1 MDSIMGSPG
10 LGDRRPMTG
19 TLQLTVLM
27 PCLQPRRL
35 SEEDVAHIGTSWTLS
50 KGPTEHGGSDDSL
63 REDELDEDSCEDLLA
78 SFEEQMAKNDVCG
91 ICLDPFQAGDRLTA
105 LPCATDGCPSVWHTD
120 CIREWL
126 CQGHATACP
135 LCRGQV
141 QAPGAD
147 TETGRPPTL
156 ALEVRAAVPLH
167 GSGNAARHITADVI
181 PELLLLAVL
190 SMSEPSLQGSRLGGG
205 VTSMVSAEVLP
216 GQISHSSGGA
226 TMNMTTVTPTSPSW
240 LSLLNGSQRSAFDL
254 PSAPT
259 SGGERGRGSWCD
271 PLNWLSSSAHRRPGS
286 VDGNSASSSSSSTSP
301 GFGRI
306 LRGGSASTRGSSSD
320 IRAGR
325 GAWHAAGSSD
335 ISAESEGSSQPSAAR
350 MSEAVP
356 PLPPM
361 FGVSPVAAFQD
372 GPGGPNAQGLL
383 PSLHGDARCGWRSR
397 LVAQGQ
403 RSMSRV
409 SGAVRRRRAS
419 SVST

>member
-19 TLQLTVLM
+19 MLQLTVLM

-50 KGPTEHGGSDDSL
+50 KGPAEHGHSDDSL

-147 TETGRPPTL
+147 SETGRQPTL
-156 ALEVRAAVPLH
+156 ALEVRTAVPLH

-190 SMSEPSLQGSRLGGG
+190 SMSEPSLQGNRPGGG

-226 TMNMTTVTPTSPSW
+226 TMNMTTVTPRSPSW
-240 LSLLNGSQRSAFDL
+240 LTLLNGSQRSAFDL

-259 SGGERGRGSWCD
+259 SAGERGRGSWCD
-271 PLNWLSSSAHRRPGS
+271 PLNWLTSSAHRRHGS
-286 VDGNSASSSSSSTSP
+286 MDGSSASSSSTSP

-306 LRGGSASTRGSSSD
+306 FRGGSAATRGSSSD

-325 GAWHAAGSSD
+325 GAWHAAESSSIPGAD
-335 ISAESEGSSQPSAAR
+335 TEGSSQSSTAR
-350 MSEAVP
+350 SSDVVL

-361 FGVSPVAAFQD
+361 FGISPVAAFQD
-372 GPGGPNAQGLL
+372 GPGGPNVQELLL
-383 PSLHGDARCGWRSR
+383 PLHGDGRCSWRSR
-397 LVAQGQ
+397 LVAQGR

-409 SGAVRRRRAS
+409 SGAVRRQRAS